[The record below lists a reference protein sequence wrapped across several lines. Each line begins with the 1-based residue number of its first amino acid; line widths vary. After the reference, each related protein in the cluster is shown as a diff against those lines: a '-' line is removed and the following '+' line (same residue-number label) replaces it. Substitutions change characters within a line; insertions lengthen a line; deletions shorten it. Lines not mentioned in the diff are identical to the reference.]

1 MIDMPSDGEIT
12 FADHA
17 GRFYARRFG
26 MAPMV
31 GRLIGYL
38 AVCDPREQ
46 SITELAEALLASR
59 SAIAGAVNYLENLGL
74 IRRSRAAGERMDR
87 VRIDMSSSHA
97 MGFDV
102 SEQREAADLAREGL
116 RLLADAPPERRA
128 ILLEWAAFA
137 DFLVGRM
144 PVLEQEWIAH
154 REALRAA
161 GELPDGSTARPG
173 GEGHDQRVGCDG
185 DRGPGRV
192 QVVRRPSGARQG
204 EPGRGGGH
212 DPGASRP
219 ERAGKTTMV
228 RILSTL
234 IPADSGSI
242 RIAGHNV
249 VTDPDGVRAV
259 IGVTGQF
266 SAVDNLLTGTE
277 NLQLMA
283 DLRHLGREAGRR
295 RVAGLLEQFDLTDAA
310 DKLLS
315 TYSGGMRRRLDLA
328 MTLVGQPRVIFLDEP
343 TTGLDPRSRRTMWQI
358 IRELAAAGVTILLTT
373 QYLDEADQL
382 ADRIAVLDQGRI
394 VAEGTPAELK
404 SRIPGGHV
412 RLHFA
417 DAHLLHSASEL
428 LPAAAPDADQLVL
441 QVPADGTVDSLR
453 GLLDELHEARIS
465 VDRLTIHTPDLDDV
479 FFAVT
484 GSHVTAQLDGDPA
497 PQGVP
502 LS

>member
-1 MIDMPSDGEIT
+1 MTGVPVSTVPASTGIVAQDVCKS
-12 FADHA
+12 
-17 GRFYARRFG
+17 FG
-26 MAPMV
+26 GHLV
-31 GRLIGYL
+31 LDKVSL
-38 AVCDPREQ
+38 AVPEGT
-46 SITELAEALLASR
+46 ILALL
-59 SAIAGAVNYLENLGL
+59 
-74 IRRSRAAGERMDR
+74 
-87 VRIDMSSSHA
+87 
-97 MGFDV
+97 
-102 SEQREAADLAREGL
+102 
-116 RLLADAPPERRA
+116 
-128 ILLEWAAFA
+128 
-137 DFLVGRM
+137 
-144 PVLEQEWIAH
+144 
-154 REALRAA
+154 
-161 GELPDGSTARPG
+161 
-173 GEGHDQRVGCDG
+173 
-185 DRGPGRV
+185 GPNG
-192 QVVRRPSGARQG
+192 
-204 EPGRGGGH
+204 
-212 DPGASRP
+212 
-219 ERAGKTTMV
+219 AGKTTMV

-234 IPADSGSI
+234 VPADSGSM
-242 RIAGHNV
+242 RIAGHDV
-249 VTDPDGVRAV
+249 VTDPAGVRAA

-266 SAVDNLLTGTE
+266 SAVDNLLTGAE

-295 RVAGLLEQFDLTDAA
+295 RVAELLEQFDLTDAA

-358 IRELAAAGVTILLTT
+358 IRELASAGVTILLTT

-394 VAEGTPAELK
+394 VAEGTAAELK

-417 DAHLLHSASEL
+417 DPRLLHSASEL
-428 LPAAAPDADQLVL
+428 LPAAAPDQNQLVL

-453 GLLDELHEARIS
+453 GLLDELYQARIP
-465 VDRLTIHTPDLDDV
+465 VERLSIHTPDLDDV

-484 GSHVTAQLDGDPA
+484 GGHVSAQLNEDPV